1 MSKVIVRNRPYAIT
15 LNMDRESVRD
25 HRSPVPLNEHTVK
38 SMRGNVRKDT
48 KPEMELRRLLRE
60 AGYTGYRL
68 QWKVP
73 GRPDICYPGRKV
85 AIFVNGCFW
94 HRCPICNLPMPK
106 NNREF
111 WEAKFSGNVER
122 DRRNIGL
129 LEADGWHVIVV
140 WECEI
145 KKDPEGVI
153 DRILATNFLDRS
165 KV

>member
-1 MSKVIVRNRPYAIT
+1 
-15 LNMDRESVRD
+15 
-25 HRSPVPLNEHTVK
+25 
-38 SMRGNVRKDT
+38 
-48 KPEMELRRLLRE
+48 
-60 AGYTGYRL
+60 
-68 QWKVP
+68 
-73 GRPDICYPGRKV
+73 
-85 AIFVNGCFW
+85 
-94 HRCPICNLPMPK
+94 MPK